1 MGLLIV
7 IRICDGKTIS
17 LPMNKKNITKEET
30 KLNSISLII
39 CCPIEFYFSF
49 FFLILR
55 KLFTIIYFSSL
66 SVFLRRLRRLRRR
79 SLVTNLIISRSLK
92 PSDWQDQELF
102 LSSSLPLP
110 HQRSLPPLLK
120 NEETILGS
128 GATVAVC
135 APGECM
141 RNRISYEEREINLNL
156 FQSQ

>member
-1 MGLLIV
+1 MARPFQSSCRFFLSEDSTGIPYYIHPQLFINLNFRPFKSMFLLILYNLLMNITVSDSWLGKKKKMGLLIV

-66 SVFLRRLRRLRRR
+66 SVFLRR
-79 SLVTNLIISRSLK
+79 
-92 PSDWQDQELF
+92 
-102 LSSSLPLP
+102 
-110 HQRSLPPLLK
+110 
-120 NEETILGS
+120 
-128 GATVAVC
+128 C
-135 APGECM
+135 
-141 RNRISYEEREINLNL
+141 YEEDLLSRI
-156 FQSQ
+156 

>member
-17 LPMNKKNITKEET
+17 LPMNRKISQKKKQNWTRF
-30 KLNSISLII
+30 LWSFVVPSS
-39 CCPIEFYFSF
+39 FHFSF

-156 FQSQ
+156 FQSP

>member
-55 KLFTIIYFSSL
+55 KLRLFTSPRCRFSFVGVTKKISCHESNYIPQFKTVWLTRPRIIFILLVAPATSKIPSPLVEKWRNNPRFGRDCCSMRSGWMHEKSYQ
-66 SVFLRRLRRLRRR
+66 LRRKR
-79 SLVTNLIISRSLK
+79 NKPKPISVPVK
-92 PSDWQDQELF
+92 D
-102 LSSSLPLP
+102 
-110 HQRSLPPLLK
+110 
-120 NEETILGS
+120 
-128 GATVAVC
+128 
-135 APGECM
+135 
-141 RNRISYEEREINLNL
+141 
-156 FQSQ
+156 